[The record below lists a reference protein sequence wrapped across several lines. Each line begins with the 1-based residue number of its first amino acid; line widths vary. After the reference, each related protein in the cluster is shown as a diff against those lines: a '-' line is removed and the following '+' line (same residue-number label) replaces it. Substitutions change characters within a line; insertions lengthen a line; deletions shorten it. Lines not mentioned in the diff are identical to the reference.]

1 MDFRAV
7 CYLLV
12 TLAAE
17 VLGQNYTNGTNS
29 TDDGCVHSTSSH
41 SSLRCEGEG
50 VLLAEA
56 SGCVAGLQLDDDDA
70 MAC

>member
-29 TDDGCVHSTSSH
+29 TDDGCVHFTLLH
-41 SSLRCEGEG
+41 SSLWCEGKG
-50 VLLAEA
+50 ILLAEA
-56 SGCVAGLQLDDDDA
+56 SGCVADSWLDCDGA
-70 MAC
+70 TTL

>member
-29 TDDGCVHSTSSH
+29 TDDGCVHFTSSH
-41 SSLRCEGEG
+41 LAAVRGEG
-50 VLLAEA
+50 NSARGSLGMRRRLAV
-56 SGCVAGLQLDDDDA
+56 G
-70 MAC
+70 